1 MIALSVALVA
11 ASAAALVGW
20 RWWLDLLRSRDAR
33 EAQLDAAAR
42 EELRKLERRV
52 SELEMRK
59 LR

>member
-1 MIALSVALVA
+1 MTALAVALA
-11 ASAAALVGW
+11 SASAAALVGW